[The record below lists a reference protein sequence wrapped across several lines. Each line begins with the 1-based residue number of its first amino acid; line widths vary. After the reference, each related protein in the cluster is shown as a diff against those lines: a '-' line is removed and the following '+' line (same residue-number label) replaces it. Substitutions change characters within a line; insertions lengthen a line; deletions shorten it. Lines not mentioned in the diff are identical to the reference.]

1 MAKKS
6 FFRSDIFMMIT
17 IIMFLLLAIV
27 ILFAYNKDKI
37 METFT
42 GSTSSNKYVL
52 EYYYMDGC
60 GHCDNFNNSGVWERL
75 NNSYGNNIEFKKYN
89 MRDSKDRI
97 EKYSIS
103 GFPTIIII
111 DKSNSEKK
119 LEEYNDDRTYDKFKI
134 FIEKYINPDIEHYAN
149 QPLTPAQIKE
159 RLARRAFIDNTAG
172 VSADGKLKRR

>member
-6 FFRSDIFMMIT
+6 FFRSDILMMIT
-17 IIMFLLLAIV
+17 MIIFLLLAIV
-27 ILFAYNKDKI
+27 ILFVYNKDKI
-37 METFT
+37 MEAFT

-60 GHCDNFNNSGVWERL
+60 GHCDNFNNSGVWEKL
-75 NNSYGNNIEFKKYN
+75 NSNYGNNIEFKKYN
-89 MRDSKDRI
+89 MRDCKDRI
-97 EKYSIS
+97 EKYNIS

-134 FIEKYINPDIEHYAN
+134 FIEKYVNPDIEHYSN
-149 QPLTPAQIKE
+149 NRRKKQLTPEEIKKISE
-159 RLARRAFIDNTAG
+159 KID
-172 VSADGKLKRR
+172 SATLKNNEKR

>member
-27 ILFAYNKDKI
+27 ILFAYNKNKI
-37 METFT
+37 MEAFT
-42 GSTSSNKYVL
+42 GSTSSNKYIL

-60 GHCDNFNNSGVWERL
+60 GHCDNFNNSGVWDKL

-111 DKSNSEKK
+111 DKSDSEKK

-134 FIEKYINPDIEHYAN
+134 FIEKYINAE
-149 QPLTPAQIKE
+149 
-159 RLARRAFIDNTAG
+159 
-172 VSADGKLKRR
+172 